1 MVATAAIN
9 KLRRAAVDRQSG
21 SCPRCGV
28 LLGDDVHLTVIR
40 PIGKGGKVDAG
51 NLVATHRLCT
61 IEPDLAH
68 TSRVPGCSCW
78 FCALDT
84 SRQEE

>member
-1 MVATAAIN
+1 MASTVAMD
-9 KLRRAAVDRQSG
+9 KLRRSAVDRQDG
-21 SCPRCGV
+21 RCPPCGE

-61 IEPDLAH
+61 IEPDMAH
-68 TSRVPGCSCW
+68 TSLVPDCGCWVC
-78 FCALDT
+78 
-84 SRQEE
+84 EEN